1 MDTEEWEKI
10 LVLFLKDFYVQNP
23 IVRIVMKKKNRNQL
37 KKENSME
44 VGLFGTEEGDEVS
57 IITLECK
64 L

>member
-1 MDTEEWEKI
+1 MREDFSS
-10 LVLFLKDFYVQNP
+10 LFEGLFVQNP